1 MNVCVLYNYCCSVF
15 RVCLDLEEILD
26 QRVPLE
32 SLVMLDRKVVKE
44 IRDHPA
50 HLELLVPKDLREAW
64 V

>member
-1 MNVCVLYNYCCSVF
+1 M
-15 RVCLDLEEILD
+15 D